1 MAQRIIDLSL
11 AMLASAISLLLSWPY
26 WRNFEYWP
34 ESRFM
39 WWVYFAVGFVLA
51 VYVFYIFL
59 GSLRT
64 LFLHDALEAAKR
76 GEQEQDGIPSDN
88 GRPQS

>member
-11 AMLASAISLLLSWPY
+11 AILASAISLLLSWPY

-34 ESRFM
+34 ESRSM
-39 WWVYFAVGFVLA
+39 WWFYFASGFLLA
-51 VYVFYIFL
+51 VYVFYLFL

-64 LFLHDALEAAKR
+64 LFLHDAIVAAASAKQ
-76 GEQEQDGIPSDN
+76 EQESLPSDN
-88 GRPQS
+88 RRATP